1 MAYGKSIKKNFYTDG
16 KADIA
21 MPPLDEK
28 PPVLDNAEWSGPQ
41 KQQAQ
46 PVETP
51 DTIEEAFEE
60 GVEVKSPEESVK
72 YFEENPVEVDEDEES
87 EEIQETPKQKS
98 KNANDNLRILRE
110 RAEKAEREREE
121 LMKYVLESKKSEQPV
136 KQKVAEPEIEDEDFD
151 FSVDDDA
158 LIEGKQAKRLAV
170 ELKKVRQEMKR
181 MQSQTSETA
190 TEAKI
195 KAQYPDFDAVVNQQT
210 VQQLNAEY
218 PEIAATLRDT
228 KDLYSKA
235 TAAYKIMK
243 KFGIYRDTTYDKD
256 KEIALKN
263 TAKPRTVTSLN
274 PQQGDS
280 PLSKANAFANG
291 MSKDLQAQLLKEMA
305 AARKNL

>member
-16 KADIA
+16 KAEIA

-28 PPVLDNAEWSGPQ
+28 PPVLDNNEWSGPE
-41 KQQAQ
+41 KQVQQ
-46 PVETP
+46 QQVEEVVP
-51 DTIEEAFEE
+51 EQDEIEEIKA
-60 GVEVKSPEESVK
+60 
-72 YFEENPVEVDEDEES
+72 ENDDI
-87 EEIQETPKQKS
+87 EEIESAEELEEAPTPNFKNKSQENNFK
-98 KNANDNLRILRE
+98 ALRE
-110 RAEKAEREREE
+110 RAERAEREREE

-136 KQKVAEPEIEDEDFD
+136 KQKIAEPEIEEEDFD

-158 LIEGKQAKRLAV
+158 LIEGKQAKRLAA
-170 ELKKVRQEMKR
+170 ELKKVRQEMKK
-181 MQSQTSETA
+181 MQSQSSESA
-190 TEAKI
+190 TEARI
-195 KAQYPDFDAVVNQQT
+195 KAQYPDFDSVVNNAT
-210 VQQLNAEY
+210 VQQLNTEY

-243 KFGIYRDTTYDKD
+243 KFGIYRDTTYDQD
-256 KEIALKN
+256 KAVALKN
-263 TAKPRTVTSLN
+263 VAKPRTVTSLN

>member
-1 MAYGKSIKKNFYTDG
+1 MAYGKSIKKNFYSDG
-16 KADIA
+16 KGDIA

-28 PPVLDNAEWSGPQ
+28 PPVLDATEWSGTN
-41 KQQAQ
+41 QQQ
-46 PVETP
+46 EPEPVQQQEVEEP
-51 DTIEEAFEE
+51 EEQEVENDDIEEIEDVEE
-60 GVEVKSPEESVK
+60 LE
-72 YFEENPVEVDEDEES
+72 
-87 EEIQETPKQKS
+87 ETPKPQFKNKS
-98 KNANDNLRILRE
+98 QENNFKALRE

-121 LMKYVLESKKSEQPV
+121 LMKFVLESKRSQNPTPV
-136 KQKVAEPEIEDEDFD
+136 EKVAQDPVEELDSEFD

-158 LIEGKQAKRLAV
+158 LIEGKQAKKLAA
-170 ELKKVRQEMKR
+170 ELKKMKQQ
-181 MQSQTSETA
+181 MKAFQSQSQESV

-210 VQQLNAEY
+210 VNQLNSEY

-256 KEIALKN
+256 KEVALKN

-305 AARKNL
+305 DARKRL

>member
-1 MAYGKSIKKNFYTDG
+1 MAYGKSVKKNFYSDG
-16 KADIA
+16 KGEIA
-21 MPPLDEK
+21 MPPLGEK
-28 PPVLDNAEWSGPQ
+28 PPVLDQNEWAGAR
-41 KQQAQ
+41 QQAQ
-46 PVETP
+46 AVETP

-60 GVEVKSPEESVK
+60 GVEVKSPEESQQ
-72 YFEENPVEVDEDEES
+72 YFEENTVEVSEEES
-87 EEIQETPKQKS
+87 EEIEQSPKQKS
-98 KNANDNLRILRE
+98 KSAQDNLRILRE

-121 LMKYVLESKKSEQPV
+121 LMKYVLESKRSEQPV
-136 KQKVAEPEIEDEDFD
+136 KQQIPEPEIEDDDFD

-158 LIEGKQAKRLAV
+158 LIEGKQAKKLAA
-170 ELKKVRQEMKR
+170 ELKKMRQEMKQMR
-181 MQSQTSETA
+181 SQSSENA
-190 TEAKI
+190 TEARI
-195 KAQYPDFDAVVNQQT
+195 KAQYPDFDAVVNNET
-210 VQQLNAEY
+210 VKQLNAEY

-243 KFGIYRDTTYDKD
+243 KFGIYRDTTYDQD
-256 KEIALKN
+256 KAVALKN
-263 TAKPRTVTSLN
+263 ASKPRTVTSLN

>member
-28 PPVLDNAEWSGPQ
+28 PPVLDNNEWSAPE
-41 KQQAQ
+41 KPVQQQ
-46 PVETP
+46 EIQEVEEVAP
-51 DTIEEAFEE
+51 EQDEIEEIEAAAQE
-60 GVEVKSPEESVK
+60 GQ
-72 YFEENPVEVDEDEES
+72 EES

-158 LIEGKQAKRLAV
+158 LIEGKQAKRLAA

-305 AARKNL
+305 DARKRL

>member
-1 MAYGKSIKKNFYTDG
+1 MAYGKSIKKNFYSDG
-16 KADIA
+16 KGEIA

-28 PPVLDNAEWSGPQ
+28 PPVLDNNEWAGA
-41 KQQAQ
+41 QQQ
-46 PVETP
+46 VQQQEVEEVPVEA
-51 DTIEEAFEE
+51 DEVEEIEAGLQEIEN
-60 GVEVKSPEESVK
+60 GEV
-72 YFEENPVEVDEDEES
+72 
-87 EEIQETPKQKS
+87 EEIQEAPKS
-98 KNANDNLRILRE
+98 KNKAQEENFRSLRE
-110 RAEKAEREREE
+110 AREKAERERDE
-121 LMKYVLESKKSEQPV
+121 LMKYVLEMKRAEQPV
-136 KQKVAEPEIEDEDFD
+136 PKKVEDRIEEIEEDFD

-158 LIEGKQAKRLAV
+158 LIEGKQAKRLAA
-170 ELKKVRQEMKR
+170 ELKKMKQQ
-181 MQSQTSETA
+181 MKAFQSQTSESA
-190 TEAKI
+190 TEARI
-195 KAQYPDFDAVVNQQT
+195 KAQFPDFDAVVNNAT
-210 VQQLNAEY
+210 VQQLNSEY

-291 MSKDLQAQLLKEMA
+291 LNKDLQAQLLKEMA
-305 AARKNL
+305 MARKNL

>member
-1 MAYGKSIKKNFYTDG
+1 MAYGKSINKNFYTDG

-28 PPVLDNAEWSGPQ
+28 PPVLDNNEWSAPE
-41 KQQAQ
+41 KQVQQQEIQEVEEVAPEQDEVEEIEAAAQ
-46 PVETP
+46 
-51 DTIEEAFEE
+51 EEQ
-60 GVEVKSPEESVK
+60 
-72 YFEENPVEVDEDEES
+72 EES

-158 LIEGKQAKRLAV
+158 LIEGKQAKRLAA

-305 AARKNL
+305 DARKKL

>member
-1 MAYGKSIKKNFYTDG
+1 MAYGKSIKKNFYTNG
-16 KADIA
+16 KGDIE
-21 MPPLDEK
+21 MPPLGEK
-28 PPVLDNAEWSGPQ
+28 PPVLDATEWAGAN
-41 KQQAQ
+41 QQQEAPE
-46 PVETP
+46 PVQQQEVEEVEEQ
-51 DTIEEAFEE
+51 DVENDDIEEIEE
-60 GVEVKSPEESVK
+60 VEELE
-72 YFEENPVEVDEDEES
+72 
-87 EEIQETPKQKS
+87 ETPKPQFKNKS
-98 KNANDNLRILRE
+98 QENNFKALRE
-110 RAEKAEREREE
+110 RAERAEREREE
-121 LMKYVLESKKSEQPV
+121 LMKLVLESKRSQSPAPV
-136 KQKVAEPEIEDEDFD
+136 EKVAQESVEELDSEFD

-158 LIEGKQAKRLAV
+158 LIEGKQAKKLAA
-170 ELKKVRQEMKR
+170 ELKKMKQQ
-181 MQSQTSETA
+181 MKAFQSQSQESV

-210 VQQLNAEY
+210 VNQLNAEY

-305 AARKNL
+305 DARKRL